1 MQSSYKNLLKVL
13 LLTACFG
20 TNLFP
25 QQNNNAWKWWLK
37 NQPVIRFITAAV
49 CFNNLLLA
57 GGEGS
62 TLFEVNSGKVFCNL
76 GLGPEIDIVSIVYDQ
91 VNNDVLVLC
100 RDNFT
105 GKSYL
110 YSVSALR
117 TVIKLAAFVESLYFV
132 KVYNN
137 MTIVGGEGTLQTST
151 NRKDFTEHAD
161 NFDLNEY
168 KDIAYSASKANYTLF
183 GAPKDAN
190 TNGIRITKLF
200 GVSNVPAKWG
210 WVILAKFD
218 KAAEAKI
225 FPSSNSLNKNLQ
237 IESIFAL
244 GYQAATNS
252 NIICRSTDGG
262 ESWDSVF
269 AAPQNQGIR
278 SLSAGSND
286 NVIVGVTDY
295 GGGSGEELYYTK
307 NGGDTWTKGNV
318 SINNYIYSITHVSAD
333 SAFALG
339 EKGLIALTTDGGEN
353 WTQISESHPSVSA
366 IYFPSPSVGYAAGLS
381 GTGFNMLNIYKTTDA
396 GESWKVIYVDSSF
409 YPSYAFLNSIFFIDD
424 MNGFIAGSKFIKTTD
439 GGISWNEVNSG
450 VSSSDPSFPDP
461 NFNDVYF
468 VNNNLGFAIYKA
480 FGVGDGVIKTTDGGT
495 IWSPL
500 NISNDKY
507 DKQYI
512 YFADE
517 NLGFVSGYSTLYR
530 TTDGGDNWDTLAVG
544 YNNEHINSKVNF
556 INSTTGFF
564 GKKGQVFKTTD
575 RGNTWTDAPIENHTV
590 PQLIQFVS
598 DSIGYFISTT
608 DTFGIHSHVLYKTTD
623 SGNSWLD
630 LTNELPTIG
639 ISSMFFTDENT
650 GYLAGN
656 LGILKTTSGGEIVT
670 SVNEVDNASVPSGYK
685 LYQNYPNP
693 FNPTT
698 KIEYSIPY
706 VGTSRDL
713 SVRLIVY
720 DVLGRKV
727 KTLVNKQQRP
737 GNYEVEFNGSKLASG
752 VYFYRLKAGSF
763 SNTKKLVLL
772 K

>member
-1 MQSSYKNLLKVL
+1 MKIFNKSFFKVL
-13 LLTACFG
+13 LLVIIFQAG
-20 TNLFP
+20 LFP

-37 NQPVIRFITAAV
+37 NQPGIRFLAAAV

-62 TLFEVNSGKVFCNL
+62 TLFEVTSGKVFCNL

-91 VNNDVLVLC
+91 INNDVLVLC

-105 GKSYL
+105 GESYL
-110 YSVSALR
+110 YSVSALK
-117 TVIKLAAFVESLYFV
+117 TVIRLATFFQSLYFV

-151 NRKDFTEHAD
+151 NRKDFTEHAQ
-161 NFDLNEY
+161 NFDLNEF
-168 KDIAYSASKANYTLF
+168 KDIAYSASKANYVLF

-190 TNGIRITKLF
+190 TNGIRITKQF
-200 GVSNVPAKWG
+200 GVSNIPPKWG

-237 IESIFAL
+237 IESIFAF

-252 NIICRSTDGG
+252 NIVCRSTDGG

-307 NGGDTWTKGNV
+307 NGGDTWVKGKD

-333 SAFALG
+333 SAYALG
-339 EKGLIALTTDGGEN
+339 AKGLVLLTTDGGEN
-353 WTQISESHPSVSA
+353 WTQISEDHPSVSA
-366 IYFPSPSVGYAAGLS
+366 IYFPSPSVGYADGGNGKL
-381 GTGFNMLNIYKTTDA
+381 YKTSDA
-396 GESWKVIYVDSSF
+396 GENWNVVNDSSSGGSL
-409 YPSYAFLNSIFFIDD
+409 YFIDD
-424 MNGFIAGSKFIKTTD
+424 MTGFNAGPKLMKTTD
-439 GGISWNEVNSG
+439 GGVHWNELNTG
-450 VSSSDPSFPDP
+450 VSAYAFR
-461 NFNDVYF
+461 DVYF
-468 VNNNLGFAIYKA
+468 VNNNLGFATYSD
-480 FGVGDGVIKTTDGGT
+480 FSTGDGVIKTTDGGMT
-495 IWSPL
+495 WDSL
-500 NISNDKY
+500 TFKNNKH
-507 DKQYI
+507 DKQYV

-530 TTDGGDNWDTLAVG
+530 TTDGGDNWDTLTVASGSTPG
-544 YNNEHINSKVNF
+544 YYEESNSNVTF

-564 GKKGQVFKTTD
+564 GRKGHIFKTID
-575 RGNTWTDAPIENHTV
+575 RGDTWTDAPIDNHTM
-590 PQLIQFVS
+590 PTQIQFVS
-598 DSIGYFISTT
+598 DSIGYFISAT
-608 DTFGIHSHVLYKTTD
+608 DTFGVHSHILYKTTD
-623 SGNSWLD
+623 GGNSWLD
-630 LTNELPTIG
+630 LTNELPTAG
-639 ISSMFFTDENT
+639 IWSLFFSDENT
-650 GYLAGN
+650 GYLAGST
-656 LGILKTTSGGEIVT
+656 GILKTTSGGETIT
-670 SVNEVDNASVPSGYK
+670 SVKEIYNASIPSGYK

-698 KIEYSIPY
+698 KIKYSIPR
-706 VGTSRDL
+706 VGTSL
-713 SVRLIVY
+713 MKFVQLKVY
-720 DVLGRKV
+720 DILGREV
-727 KTLVNKQQRP
+727 KTLVNKEQQP
-737 GNYEVEFNGSKLASG
+737 GNYEIEFNASIFSSG
-752 VYFYRLKAGSF
+752 VYFYQLKVDNLI
-763 SNTKKLVLL
+763 NTKKMILL